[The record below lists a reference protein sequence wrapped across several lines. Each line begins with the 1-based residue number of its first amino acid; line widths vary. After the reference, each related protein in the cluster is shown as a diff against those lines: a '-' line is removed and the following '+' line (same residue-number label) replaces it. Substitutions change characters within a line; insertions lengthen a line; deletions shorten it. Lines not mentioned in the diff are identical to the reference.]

1 MNKLLLLFVWG
12 AIPFLG
18 FPQNSGFEIW
28 DYKPAP
34 GQHINISSLG
44 TPAAA
49 EQMAADPDKL
59 VSLGSFGGYVILKF
73 NEACLNDP
81 DNPYC
86 VDFTVFGNAF
96 SGSSEPGV
104 VWVMQDENKNGKP
117 DDTWF
122 EIAGSQ
128 HYHSQTTKN
137 FSVTYFKT
145 DTRDIFWKNNSGES
159 GCIFAN
165 SFNLQEYYP
174 ANEFFPDY
182 PKDSVTFEG
191 TMLYPFIDSTQ
202 QEIKTEALAFGYADN
217 RPWVKGIDTTVPDNP
232 YTTEIEGAG
241 GDPIDISWAVD
252 ENKNYVH
259 LDSIH
264 FVKIVTGTLANADH
278 LGEISTDVSWLA
290 DVAPAP
296 EISGKEKL
304 LVVFPTP
311 KKLVAGD
318 SALLE
323 AVYFE
328 QGKKKE
334 TDISFSS
341 QDELVASIDNSGKL
355 TAQSIGET
363 QISISAKDEV
373 RQINIKVVEPDS
385 IQIFTDFSALYPG
398 DSVRLEAT
406 VFDNESEKLNIPVL
420 FSSSRPGL
428 GKVVQHG
435 ERYWFKAIQPGQ
447 MNVICKLEE
456 FDLQT
461 EMNVEVL
468 SEDEKI
474 NLYFSLKNED
484 ENLFPFQWIEVGNV
498 DLENVIEDPQLNYSD
513 LTRLTLAHAMVA
525 GLSKAGVDYNFRDDE
540 ASGGKLYLYS
550 VETDG
555 IFSYGWGGKADPE
568 SFARGWIA
576 RLNRNQFLN
585 SFNEIEISDG
595 DTLDLY
601 HLSNITQPWNYSRLL
616 TNTDSAKRNDEV
628 EILLEQTT
636 CIFSDGEI
644 TESGF
649 VPVKN
654 EQVFAGDYFFTDE
667 NGKAVFTI
675 DTDPPLTVSSGNN
688 AVFIA
693 KETIT
698 GIHEIFRNIQVY
710 PNPVENELTIGGTE
724 ISQSKIELFSSTG
737 RLLFNNEIST
747 FPAKVDFSSF
757 HPGIYYLIVTHLH
770 GTETHKIIKK

>member
-1 MNKLLLLFVWG
+1 MNKLLLFFVWG
-12 AIPFLG
+12 AIPFLALS
-18 FPQNSGFEIW
+18 QTIGFEVW
-28 DYKPAP
+28 GYKPAP

-59 VSLGSFGGYVILKF
+59 VSLGSFGGYIILKF
-73 NEACLNDP
+73 NEACLNDQE
-81 DNPYC
+81 NPYG

-104 VWVMQDENKNGKP
+104 VWVMQDENSNGKP
-117 DDTWF
+117 DGTWF

-128 HYHSQTTKN
+128 HFHSQTIKN
-137 FSVTYFKT
+137 LSVTYFKT
-145 DTRDIFWKNNSGES
+145 ETRDIFWKKDSGES
-159 GCIFAN
+159 GWIFAN

-174 ANEFFPDY
+174 SNNFFPDY
-182 PKDSVTFEG
+182 PEDSVTFEG

-202 QEIKTEALAFGYADN
+202 QVIKTEALVFGYADN
-217 RPWVKGIDTTVPDNP
+217 RPRVKGIDMAVPDNP

-252 ENKNYVH
+252 ENGNYVH

-264 FVKIVTGTLANADH
+264 FVKIVTGTLATTGH

-290 DVAPAP
+290 DVATAP
-296 EISGKEKL
+296 EISGKENL
-304 LVVFPTP
+304 LVVFSTP

-318 SALLE
+318 SVLLE
-323 AVYFE
+323 TVYFE
-328 QGKKKE
+328 QGRKKE
-334 TDISFSS
+334 ADIAFSS
-341 QDELVASIDNSGKL
+341 QDELVVTVDNSGKL
-355 TAQSIGET
+355 TAQSTGET
-363 QISISAKDEV
+363 QISISAKVEV

-385 IQIFTDFSALYPG
+385 IQILTDFSALYPG

-406 VFDNESEKLNIPVL
+406 VYDNENEKLKIQVL

-428 GKVVQHG
+428 GKVVQHNG
-435 ERYWFKAIQPGQ
+435 IYWFKAIQPGQ
-447 MNVICKLEE
+447 MNIICKVEE

-468 SEDEKI
+468 SENEKI
-474 NLYFSLKNED
+474 KLYFSLKNED
-484 ENLFPFQWIEVGNV
+484 ENLFPFQWIEVGKV
-498 DLENVIEDPQLNYSD
+498 DLEKVIENPQLNYSGLD
-513 LTRLTLAHAMVA
+513 RLTLAHAMVA
-525 GLSKAGVDYNFRDDE
+525 GLAKAGVDFKFRDDE

-555 IFSYGWGGKADPE
+555 IFSYGWGGKTDPQRYA
-568 SFARGWIA
+568 SGWIA
-576 RLNRNQFLN
+576 RLNGNQFLN

-601 HLSNITQPWNYSRLL
+601 HVSNITQPWNYSRLL
-616 TNTDSAKRNDEV
+616 ANTDSAKRNDEI

-636 CIFSDGEI
+636 CNFSDGEI

-649 VPVKN
+649 APLKD
-654 EQVFAGDYFFTDE
+654 EQVYAGDIYFTGE
-667 NGKAVFTI
+667 NGKVVFII
-675 DTDPPLTVSSGNN
+675 DTEPPITVSSGNN

-693 KETIT
+693 KKTVT
-698 GIHEIFRNIQVY
+698 GIHEIFRKTQVY
-710 PNPVENELTIGGTE
+710 PNPVENELTIGGSE
-724 ISQSKIELFSSTG
+724 ISKSKIELFSSTG
-737 RLLFNNEIST
+737 QLLFTNEIST

-757 HPGIYYLIVTHLH
+757 QPGIYYLVVTHQN

>member
-12 AIPFLG
+12 AFPFWGLS
-18 FPQNSGFEIW
+18 QTNGFEVW

-49 EQMAADPDKL
+49 EQMAANPDKL

-73 NEACLNDP
+73 NEACLNDQE
-81 DNPYC
+81 NPYG

-104 VWVMQDENKNGKP
+104 VWVMQDENSNGKP

-128 HYHSQTTKN
+128 HFYSQSIQN
-137 FSVTYFKT
+137 SSVTYFKT
-145 DTRDIFWKNNSGES
+145 ETRDVFWKNNSGES
-159 GCIFAN
+159 GWIFAN
-165 SFNLQEYYP
+165 NFNLQEYYP
-174 ANEFFPDY
+174 ANDFFPGY
-182 PKDSVTFEG
+182 PPDSVTFEG
-191 TMLYPFIDSTQ
+191 TMLYPFIDSLQ
-202 QEIKTEALAFGYADN
+202 QVIKTEALAFGYADN
-217 RPWVKGIDTTVPDNP
+217 RPRVKGIDMTVPDNP

-241 GDPIDISWAVD
+241 GDPIDISWAVE
-252 ENKNYVH
+252 ENGNYVH

-264 FVKIVTGTLANADH
+264 FVKIVTGTLANTSH
-278 LGEISTDVSWLA
+278 LGEISTDVSWFA

-296 EISGKEKL
+296 EISGKENM
-304 LVVFPTP
+304 LVVFPTS

-318 SALLE
+318 SSLLE

-328 QGKKKE
+328 QGRKKR

-341 QDELVASIDNSGKL
+341 QDELVATVDNSGKL
-355 TAQSIGET
+355 TAQSTGET
-363 QISISAKDEV
+363 QISISAKAEV
-373 RQINIKVVEPDS
+373 QQINIMVVEPDS
-385 IQIFTDFSALYPG
+385 IQILTDFSALYPG

-406 VFDNESEKLNIPVL
+406 VYDNENEKLNIPVH

-428 GKVVQHG
+428 GQVVQQNG
-435 ERYWFKAIQPGQ
+435 SYWLKAIQPGIL
-447 MNVICKLEE
+447 NVVCNVEG
-456 FDLQT
+456 FDLQA
-461 EMNVEVL
+461 EKNVEVL
-468 SEDEKI
+468 SENEKI
-474 NLYFSLKNED
+474 KLYFSLKNED
-484 ENLFPFQWIEVGNV
+484 ENLFPFQWIEVGEV
-498 DLENVIEDPQLNYSD
+498 DLMQVVENPQLNYSG
-513 LTRLTLAHAMVA
+513 LNRLTLAHAMVA
-525 GLSKAGVDYNFRDDE
+525 GLSKVEVDFKFRDDE

-550 VETDG
+550 VETEG
-555 IFSYGWGGKADPE
+555 IYSYGWGGKTEPE

-576 RLNRNQFLN
+576 RLNGNPFLN

-601 HLSNITQPWNYSRLL
+601 HVSTITQPWNYSRLL
-616 TNTDSAKRNDEV
+616 TNKDSAKRNEEV

-636 CIFSDGEI
+636 CNFFDGEI

-649 VPVKN
+649 APLKN
-654 EQVFAGDYFFTDE
+654 VQVSADDIYFTDE
-667 NGKAVFTI
+667 SGKVVFII
-675 DTDPPLTVSSGNN
+675 DTEPPITVSSGNN

-693 KETIT
+693 KKTIT
-698 GIHEIFRNIQVY
+698 GIHEISQLIQVY
-710 PNPVENELTIGGTE
+710 PNPVENELTIGGTV
-724 ISQSKIELFSSTG
+724 ISKSKIVLFSSTG
-737 RLLFNNEIST
+737 QLLFNKEIFT

-757 HPGIYYLIVTHLH
+757 QPGIYYLVVTHRQ
-770 GTETHKIIKK
+770 GTETCKIIKK